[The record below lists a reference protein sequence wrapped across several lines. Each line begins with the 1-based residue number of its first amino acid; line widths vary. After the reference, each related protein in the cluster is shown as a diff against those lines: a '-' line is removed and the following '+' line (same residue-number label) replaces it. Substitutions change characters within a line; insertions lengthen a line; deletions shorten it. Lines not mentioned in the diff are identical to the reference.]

1 MDKCWWACQRC
12 DVEKDKHPILVTS
25 DPRRQVLLIKK
36 KEKEAMEKRQ
46 AEENER
52 LRKLNEVIHLL
63 NAGIIYRLLA

>member
-1 MDKCWWACQRC
+1 MDICWWACQRC

-63 NAGIIYRLLA
+63 NAGIICRLLV